1 MQLGG
6 RKPCGQEGRRQV
18 GGKDGRQVIRMEA
31 DRLIGVL
38 QKGKGRQAWLLA
50 RGRQVLYLGG
60 GGRSLRGAG

>member
-18 GGKDGRQVIRMEA
+18 GGKVGRQVIRMEA

-38 QKGKGRQAWLLA
+38 QKGKGRQAWLLG
-50 RGRQVLYLGG
+50 RGRQVFRR
-60 GGRSLRGAG
+60 GRKVFKRGRLN